1 MRILPRNEIDGRI
14 QASEAPNSEEGR
26 LRQLSAEDVFDY
38 HEKLGFDYEVEM
50 VHSRELAIQ
59 IHFENPEF
67 VSASY
72 PEDEVQFAFW
82 GPFIDKETGLMI
94 EKDDKI

>member
-1 MRILPRNEIDGRI
+1 
-14 QASEAPNSEEGR
+14 
-26 LRQLSAEDVFDY
+26 
-38 HEKLGFDYEVEM
+38 M

-59 IHFENPEF
+59 LHFENPEF